1 MSSFRA
7 TNPVPAIPRWAFW
20 EHASAT
26 ARGWALALLTIAVF
40 LPSLAGDFIWDDW
53 SVLVREPLVRRWDG
67 IVAIWLAPS
76 ERMELHYWPLVYTS
90 FWLEHKLWGLHAV
103 GYHAVNLGLHV
114 LNSLLLWRLLL
125 RLRVPGAW
133 LAAAVFA
140 VHPIH
145 VESVAW
151 IIERK
156 DLLSGLFYLAA
167 ILVWVHPGSVQSA
180 PTPRRTTPRRTLACL
195 ALFLM
200 ALLSKS
206 IAVTLPAA
214 LLLLRWWQAGRLE
227 WRDVWHVVPFWALGA
242 AVVAADLWFYQS
254 TGTFAFEYSAVER
267 LLLAGRAVWVYAA
280 QLAWPV
286 HLPVIYARWDVHV
299 GNVAG
304 WCALAA
310 LGGLAAALWAA
321 RGRLGRGPLAG
332 FGYFVLAL
340 SPVLGFVDFGFMR
353 IAFVADRF
361 AYLASI
367 GPIAVVAG
375 AAVCWARR
383 GAAGR
388 VGIALAAALALAALG
403 ALTWRQVDVYRDD
416 ATHARHAADMNPQ
429 HWFTQTR
436 LAGALLGE
444 GRHEDAIA
452 VARRGARL
460 AAESRGVPPHDAN
473 YAVGTVLLA
482 QDRPAEAAW
491 WYRKDIASEPR
502 RFGLAVAR
510 WGLAEALVRH
520 ASYAEGLALYRQH
533 LENEPKDDAAH
544 ASRAAALL
552 AAGDHAAAAASYRRA
567 LAVVRHPTSEAHW
580 ERDLGEVLRVS
591 GRLEEA
597 AVHIDRSL
605 SLNPR
610 NIWTLIARARLE
622 AARSPGGA
630 DARRTGRER
639 GPSPGRPWLERARE
653 VVEDA
658 REQDPENMLVPIA
671 LGAVLLRMEAYGD
684 ARDVLLEA
692 LDWVRDRSLRRQTH
706 KLLGEVLVAQGETV
720 AAADHYRRALLL
732 FALDHEALEGLATIH
747 REAGRF
753 EDALPLW
760 RRYADV
766 RPRLAAAHWRLGET
780 LHRLGRSGALTSLE
794 RALDINPA
802 LDEARK
808 LRNAVRQTPS
818 GNASGDGQLDG
829 P

>member
-1 MSSFRA
+1 M
-7 TNPVPAIPRWAFW
+7 
-20 EHASAT
+20 
-26 ARGWALALLTIAVF
+26 
-40 LPSLAGDFIWDDW
+40 
-53 SVLVREPLVRRWDG
+53 
-67 IVAIWLAPS
+67 
-76 ERMELHYWPLVYTS
+76 YTS
-90 FWLEHKLWGLHAV
+90 FWLEHKLWGLHPV
-103 GYHAVNLGLHV
+103 GCHAVNLGLHM

-125 RLRVPGAW
+125 RLRAPGAW

-156 DLLSGLFYLAA
+156 DLLSGLFYLATV
-167 ILVWVHPGSVQSA
+167 LVWVRRGSA
-180 PTPRRTTPRRTLACL
+180 PTPGRTLACL

-214 LLLLRWWQAGRLE
+214 LLLLRWWQTGRLE
-227 WRDVWHVVPFWALGA
+227 WRDVWHVVPFAALGA
-242 AVVAADLWFYQS
+242 AVVAADLWFYRS
-254 TGTFAFEYSAVER
+254 TGYYAFDYSAVER
-267 LLLAGRAVWVYAA
+267 VLIAGRAVWVYAA
-280 QLAWPV
+280 QLAWPG

-332 FGYFVLAL
+332 VAYFVLAL

-388 VGIALAAALALAALG
+388 VGIALAAALGLAALG
-403 ALTWRQVDVYRDD
+403 ALTWRQAEVYRDD
-416 ATHARHAADMNPQ
+416 STHARHAADMNPQ

-436 LAGALLGE
+436 LAGELLDE
-444 GRHEDAIA
+444 GRDEEAIA

-460 AAESRGVPPHDAN
+460 AADSRGVPPHDAN
-473 YAVGTVLLA
+473 YTVGAALLA

-491 WYRKDIASEPR
+491 WYRKDIATEPR
-502 RFGLAVAR
+502 RFGFAVAR
-510 WGLAEALVRH
+510 RGLATALVRQ
-520 ASYAEGLALYRQH
+520 ARYAEGLALYRQH
-533 LENEPKDDAAH
+533 LENEPNDDMSH
-544 ASRAAALL
+544 ANRAAALL

-567 LAVVRHPTSEAHW
+567 LAVVRHPGREVHW
-580 ERDLGEVLRVS
+580 ERDLGEVLRIS

-597 AVHIDRSL
+597 VVHLDRSL

-610 NIWTLIARARLE
+610 NIWTLIARERLE
-622 AARSPGGA
+622 AARSPWDAGA
-630 DARRTGRER
+630 GRQ
-639 GPSPGRPWLERARE
+639 WLERARE
-653 VVEDA
+653 VAEEA
-658 REQDPENMLVPIA
+658 REREPENMLVPIA
-671 LGAVLLRMEAYGD
+671 LAAVLLRMEEYGD

-692 LDWVRDRSLRRQTH
+692 LDWVPNRSLRRQTH
-706 KLLGEVLVAQGETV
+706 KLLGEVLVARGETV

-753 EDALPLW
+753 EDALALW
-760 RRYADV
+760 RTYADV

-780 LHRLGRSGALTSLE
+780 LHQLGRSGAALASLD
-794 RALDINPA
+794 RALDIDPA
-802 LDEARK
+802 LDEARR
-808 LRNAVRQTPS
+808 LRNAVEETLS
-818 GNASGDGQLDG
+818 GTASGDGQLNG

>member
-1 MSSFRA
+1 MSAVRA
-7 TNPVPAIPRWAFW
+7 ADGATPAVPRWALW

-26 ARGWALALLTIAVF
+26 ARGWALALLAVAVF

-53 SVLVREPLVRRWDG
+53 SVLVSEPLIRRWDG

-76 ERMELHYWPLVYTS
+76 ERTELHYWPLVYTS
-90 FWLEHKLWGLHAV
+90 FWLEHKLWGLHPP

-156 DLLSGLFYLAA
+156 DLLAGLFYLAT
-167 ILVWVHPGSVQSA
+167 ILVWVRHEPVRSA
-180 PTPRRTTPRRTLACL
+180 PTPGRTLACL

-206 IAVTLPAA
+206 VAVTLPAV
-214 LLLLRWWQAGRLE
+214 LLLLRWWQAGRLV
-227 WRDVWHVVPFWALGA
+227 WRDVWHVVPFAALGA
-242 AVVAADLWFYQS
+242 AVVAADLWFYRS
-254 TGTFAFEYSAVER
+254 TGYYAFDYSAVER
-267 LLLAGRAVWVYAA
+267 VLIAGRAVWVYAA
-280 QLAWPV
+280 QLAWPA
-286 HLPVIYARWDVHV
+286 HLPVFYARWDVHW
-299 GNVAG
+299 GDVAG
-304 WCALAA
+304 WCAVAA
-310 LGGLAAALWAA
+310 LGGLAAVLWAA
-321 RGRLGRGPLAG
+321 RARLGRGPLVGVG
-332 FGYFVLAL
+332 FFVLAL

-353 IAFVADRF
+353 VAFVADRF

-375 AAVCWARR
+375 ATVCWARR

-388 VGIALAAALALAALG
+388 VGIVLAAALGLVALG
-403 ALTWRQVDVYRDD
+403 ALTWRQVGVYRDD
-416 ATHARHAADMNPQ
+416 ATHARHSAELNPQ
-429 HWFTQTR
+429 HWFAQTR

-452 VARRGARL
+452 VARRGVRL
-460 AAESRGVPPHDAN
+460 AAESRDVPPHDAN
-473 YAVGTVLLA
+473 YAVGAALLA

-491 WYRKDIASEPR
+491 WYRKDIATEPR
-502 RFGLAVAR
+502 RFPLAVAR
-510 WGLAEALVRH
+510 RGLATALVRQ
-520 ASYAEGLALYRQH
+520 ARYAEAFALYRQI
-533 LENEPKDDAAH
+533 LDSEPKDDAAH

-552 AAGDHAAAAASYRRA
+552 AAGDHAAAAAAYRQA
-567 LAVVRHPTSEAHW
+567 LAVVRYLGNEVHW
-580 ERDLGEVLRVS
+580 ERDLGEVLRIS

-597 AVHIDRSL
+597 AVHLDRSL

-622 AARSPGGA
+622 AARAPAGA
-630 DARRTGRER
+630 AGRRTGQET
-639 GPSPGRPWLERARE
+639 GAKPGRQWLERARQVAE
-653 VVEDA
+653 EA
-658 REQDPENMLVPIA
+658 REREPENVQAPIA
-671 LGAVLLRMEAYGD
+671 LGAALLRMGAYGD
-684 ARDVLLEA
+684 ARDALLGA
-692 LDWVRDRSLRRQTH
+692 LASGPNRSLARQTH

-760 RRYADV
+760 RTYADV

-780 LHRLGRSGALTSLE
+780 LHQLGRSRAALASLA
-794 RALDINPA
+794 RALDIDPA
-802 LDEARK
+802 LDEARR
-808 LRNAVRQTPS
+808 LRDAVRQTLS
-818 GNASGDGQLDG
+818 GTASGDGLDG